1 MLGNRK
7 LIVDTHS
14 EIHSMIKDRA
24 DGIFWNL
31 EQHVQKNQVVP
42 DAIYVIG
49 REQAKLYS
57 ALVHDLVKLNN
68 ISVVYSNPNEG
79 AEPMEWNLLNGG
91 YTDLLT
97 QRQMIVVTGGDI
109 NPAYTH
115 LLYESFLCKIY
126 DYDENIQAVQE
137 YAARQQAVRPYKFL
151 FLNGRLREHRKYL
164 LRCFH
169 DTGLINEILWTNLDS
184 SGGIGPNLMVFT
196 DDQKHNGFDLAYRN
210 QMIRRDTIP
219 VKYLPAK
226 YEVSRYQ
233 DRVTDNVTDLP
244 TDCYDPKK
252 RQILAKEHLFKNEWG
267 EIYLSPEPYLD
278 TYFSLVS
285 ETGFV
290 FNRSF
295 RTEKI
300 WKPIAIGHPF
310 IVASNQGYYKDLQNL
325 GFRTFNHLIDESFDT
340 IDNNQ
345 DRIDRIVSTIE
356 DLCRQDL
363 PSFITA
369 AQETCKYNQ
378 ELLREL
384 GPKLRQEFPDRF
396 FQFINQN
403 FNE

>member
-1 MLGNRK
+1 
-7 LIVDTHS
+7 
-14 EIHSMIKDRA
+14 MIKDRA

-31 EQHVQKNQVVP
+31 EQHVQKNEIVNG
-42 DAIYVIG
+42 AIYVIG
-49 REQAKLYS
+49 REQALLHS
-57 ALVHDLVKLNN
+57 TLVHDLVKSNN
-68 ISVVYSNPNEG
+68 ISIVYSNPNEG
-79 AEPMEWNLLNGG
+79 SEPMEWNLLSSG

-109 NPAYTH
+109 NPAYTQ
-115 LLYESFLCKIY
+115 LLYENFLCKIH
-126 DYDENIQAVQE
+126 DYNENMQAVQE
-137 YAARQQAVRPYKFL
+137 YADKQQATRPYKFL

-164 LRCFH
+164 LHRFR

-184 SGGIGPNLMVFT
+184 SIGVGPSPGVLT
-196 DDQKHNGFDLAYRN
+196 AQTHNGLNLVYHGRAIRN
-210 QMIRRDTIP
+210 DTFP

-226 YEVSRYQ
+226 YEVSRYR
-233 DRVTDNVTDLP
+233 DRVIDTVTNLP

-252 RQILAKEHLFKNEWG
+252 KQILAKEYLFKNEWG
-267 EIYLSPEPYLD
+267 EIYLSPESYLD

-285 ETGFV
+285 ETGFML
-290 FNRSF
+290 NRSF

-345 DRIDRIVSTIE
+345 DRIDRIVSIVE

-363 PSFITA
+363 PSFVTS

-378 ELLREL
+378 ALLEEL
-384 GPKLRQEFPDRF
+384 GPKLCQEFPDRL